1 MKQMESY
8 TAFLTENADLVIV
21 IPLVAQTQAD
31 QPKILYDGKE
41 HALFYR
47 RPDDVI
53 ILDYLNEIARAA
65 MMQSSRI
72 LIFEIDEKKQTIVS
86 DYFASVIIT
95 DKLPAFELPKKVEDF
110 TQENQ

>member
-1 MKQMESY
+1 
-8 TAFLTENADLVIV
+8 
-21 IPLVAQTQAD
+21 
-31 QPKILYDGKE
+31 
-41 HALFYR
+41 
-47 RPDDVI
+47 
-53 ILDYLNEIARAA
+53 

-110 TQENQ
+110 TQENQQNFVA